1 MIENLSRSWAGLGQ
15 RAAASAQARRVP
27 LISCPGYRV
36 RDGEDVAR
44 RAGEARTKAMVEESG
59 GDDAVFEALAE
70 PAGLLMENVIR
81 KHVPEHGAERAE
93 LLRAARELRLP
104 KNPLV
109 SGALAA
115 ALQTE

>member
-1 MIENLSRSWAGLGQ
+1 MAWAE
-15 RAAASAQARRVP
+15 
-27 LISCPGYRV
+27 
-36 RDGEDVAR
+36 DGAR

-59 GDDAVFEALAE
+59 GDDAVFEAFAE

-81 KHVPEHGAERAE
+81 KHVPEHDAEHRE

-109 SGALAA
+109 RGALAEG
-115 ALQTE
+115 L